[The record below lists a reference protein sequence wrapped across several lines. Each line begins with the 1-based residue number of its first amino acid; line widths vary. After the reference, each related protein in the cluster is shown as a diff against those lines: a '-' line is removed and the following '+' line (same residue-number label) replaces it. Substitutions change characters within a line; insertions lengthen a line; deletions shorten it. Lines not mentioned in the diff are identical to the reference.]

1 MKISASFVAAGLV
14 VLANAKA
21 NPDPNP
27 GSAGVGVGVGV
38 GVNVGGLGGL
48 LGGIIGGIGGLL
60 GLGGNHGG
68 GGGGGGNPEPPCTT
82 STTKKPT
89 TTTAAPTSTATSC
102 VNLGCY
108 ADPIGLPSRV
118 LTFNSQINEG
128 AQTPESCRAICLA
141 AGLKYAGLEYSFECW
156 CGDVLH
162 NVSPPVIDASKCT
175 FPCSGDSSKTCGGQ
189 EYLDLWDCS
198 AAIPTPPDVNDC
210 KPLGCYTDSTSGR
223 TLQTSVEGGDANQ
236 SHETCTAACI
246 ALGFRFAGTEY
257 GQECWCADSL
267 ASTGVPAP
275 DGNEQCDMPCAGNPS
290 QKCGGKDRINVYDCQ
305 YPTPSGTAPP
315 VITVAPTSPPC
326 PPRLVFD
333 FHGCFGNRK
342 TDSLAFCYDWLKV
355 KQVNAITTTTT
366 IKNRWAARSLGDK
379 GPFGNYGGR
388 LGNSRCQTYL
398 PKWPKL
404 KDFQDDEIERA
415 CRCHVGQWW
424 QAPVVTKTVF
434 H

>member
-1 MKISASFVAAGLV
+1 MKISASVVAAGLV

-68 GGGGGGNPEPPCTT
+68 GGGGGGNPEPPCAT

-189 EYLDLWDCS
+189 EYLDLWD
-198 AAIPTPPDVNDC
+198 
-210 KPLGCYTDSTSGR
+210 YSTSGR
-223 TLQTSVEGGDANQ
+223 TLKTSVEGGDANQ

-290 QKCGGKDRINVYDCQ
+290 QKCGGKDRINLYDCQ

-315 VITVAPTSPPC
+315 VVTVAPTSPPC

-366 IKNRWAARSLGDK
+366 IKNRWAARRLGDK

-404 KDFQDDEIERA
+404 KDFQDDEVERA